1 MFLCYWIIMKRH
13 VLISSVGTNLDAGKG
28 PDRWNRWRPTVS
40 LHQHDDLLIEKT
52 ILLYGRR
59 YQKLAELIAAD
70 IALVSPETQ
79 TELVLMDPR
88 DPWDFQEVYEGLQDF
103 AVARDFDP
111 SSDDTLLHLTT
122 GTHVFQ
128 ICAFLL
134 AEARYIPAKLIQSSP
149 PLKKAPIAGRYSIID
164 LDLSRYDRLAQ
175 RFEAERTDATS
186 FLRGG
191 VETKNATFSKM
202 IDRMEKVAVR
212 SNAPVLLLGPT
223 GAGKSRLARRLY
235 ELKKAKHQVEGG
247 FVDLNC
253 ATVRGDHALPM
264 LFGQKRGW
272 DGATA
277 ERKGLLRAADKGV
290 LFLDEIEALGLDD
303 QAMLLEALESGRFYP
318 VGADR
323 AVESRFQ
330 LIAGTSADLSALV
343 AAGRFR
349 RDLYARLNLWAFTLP
364 SLAERKEDIEANL
377 DVQLTE
383 AMTAFGE
390 KMAFSA
396 DARRAYLK
404 FAHGGAATWPGNFRD
419 LMASA
424 TRMVT
429 LAERGRITKAV
440 VEEEIRTLTGQWRDT
455 TQDDDELL
463 VCEVLGDI
471 SSIDRFDLVQLAEVI
486 RVCRRSK
493 SISDAGRQLF
503 AASRKTR
510 TSTNDTDRTKKYLAK
525 YGLSFAEVSAVK

>member
-1 MFLCYWIIMKRH
+1 MKRH
-13 VLISSVGTNLDAGKG
+13 VLISSVGTNLDAGKS

-59 YQKLAELIAAD
+59 HQRLAELIADD

-103 AVARDFDP
+103 AVGRDFDP
-111 SSDDTLLHLTT
+111 ASDDILLHLTT

-134 AEARYIPAKLIQSSP
+134 AEARYIPANLIQSSP
-149 PLKKAPIAGRYSIID
+149 PGKKVPVAGRYSIID

-191 VETKNATFSKM
+191 VETKNATFAAM

-223 GAGKSRLARRLY
+223 GAGKSRLARKLY
-235 ELKKAKHQVEGG
+235 ELKKAKHQVEGS

-272 DGATA
+272 NGATA
-277 ERKGLLRAADKGV
+277 ERKGLLRVADKGV

-318 VGADR
+318 LGADR
-323 AVESRFQ
+323 ATESRFQ
-330 LIAGTSADLSALV
+330 LIAGTSTDLSALV
-343 AAGRFR
+343 ASGAFR
-349 RDLYARLNLWAFTLP
+349 RDLYSRLNLWTFALP
-364 SLAERKEDIEANL
+364 SLSERKEDIEANL
-377 DVQLTE
+377 DVELTE

-396 DARRAYLK
+396 DARRAYLR
-404 FAHGGAATWPGNFRD
+404 FAQDGAATWPGNFRD
-419 LMASA
+419 LVASA

-440 VEEEIRTLTGQWRDT
+440 VEEEIRTLTDQWQET
-455 TQDDDELL
+455 SQDDDEAL
-463 VCEVLGDI
+463 VREVVRDI
-471 SSIDRFDLVQLAEVI
+471 SAIDRFDLVQLAEVI

-493 SISDAGRQLF
+493 SMSEAGRVLF
-503 AASRKTR
+503 AASRRSR
-510 TSTNDTDRTKKYLAK
+510 TSVNDADRVKKYLGRFDLNFDA
-525 YGLSFAEVSAVK
+525 LRSL